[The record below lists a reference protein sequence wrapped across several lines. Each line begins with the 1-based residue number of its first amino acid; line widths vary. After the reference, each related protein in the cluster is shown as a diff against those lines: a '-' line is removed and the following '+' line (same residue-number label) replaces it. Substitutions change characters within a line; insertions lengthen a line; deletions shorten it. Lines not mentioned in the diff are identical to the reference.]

1 MLTIHVEP
9 QLNAD
14 GSEVNYL
21 VSVATTHLRGP
32 VLSSNFTTLESLLDS
47 LRNIG
52 IPKDDVRLVGN
63 TLKSGLQFSLPN
75 VDLVDAD
82 FPKLGLQLPEYEK
95 TSRKHKFVN
104 HLESMGWGRFIFG
117 GIEH

>member
-1 MLTIHVEP
+1 MPTILVEP
-9 QLNAD
+9 QLNTD

-21 VSVATTHLRGP
+21 LSVAATHLRGP

-52 IPKDDVRLVGN
+52 IPKDDLRLAGN
-63 TLKSGLQFSLPN
+63 ILKSGLQFSLPD

-82 FPKLGLQLPEYEK
+82 FAKLRLQPPEYEK
-95 TSRKHKFVN
+95 TKRKHRFLN
-104 HLESMGWGRFIFG
+104 HLESMR
-117 GIEH
+117 